1 MSLFPTMPEKRA
13 ETPAALQPLAERMRP
28 RTLDE
33 FMGQEKLLGP
43 GKPLRV
49 QIESDNLSSMLFWGP
64 PGCGKTTLARVIARL
79 TKSEFVAFSAVL
91 SGIKE
96 IKEVMAEAEKR
107 SQRGYRTIVFVD
119 EVHRFNK
126 AQQDA
131 FLPHVEAGHIL
142 FIGAT
147 TENPSFEVISP
158 LLSRTKVY
166 VLESLTTPQIVELL
180 GRALEDKERGL
191 GNERIQI
198 GGEERAEQRGPG
210 GGADSEEVR
219 TGEETPGQTPK
230 GLKPKT
236 EEAEISGLKFGRP
249 GEKPKSL
256 PVADSAKEGA
266 HETELQGKYQGSQ
279 ADVSPPQDLLW
290 KIAAFANGDART
302 AYNTLELCVRSAKPE
317 TTDRSAGIKASTELK
332 TEQRGKNRPF
342 EGHAEQDAGTTSAK
356 GVKRI
361 TAQLLE
367 DVLQRKMLRY
377 DKAGE
382 EHYNLISAL
391 HKSVR
396 NSDPDAALYWLARMV
411 ESGEDPLY
419 LARRMV
425 RMASE
430 DIGLAEPGAL
440 AVTLAA
446 KEAFDFLGAPEGY
459 LALAQAVVYLSLA
472 PKSNSLYVGYGK
484 VIEDV
489 RKTEADP
496 VPLHLRNAVTGLM
509 KSIGYGEGY
518 KYAHNFTEKVTDM
531 MCLPEN
537 LSGRVYYQP
546 GEQGF
551 EARLRARMEEIR
563 KSKMARAT

>member
-1 MSLFPTMPEKRA
+1 MGLFPGLPEP
-13 ETPAALQPLAERMRP
+13 ETAAGLQPLAERMRP

-33 FMGQEKLLGP
+33 FIGQEKLLGP

-64 PGCGKTTLARVIARL
+64 PGCGKTTLARLIARL
-79 TKSEFVAFSAVL
+79 TRSEFVSFSAVL

-96 IKEVMAEAEKR
+96 IKEVMAQAARR
-107 SQRGYRTIVFVD
+107 SRGGARTIVFVD

-158 LLSRTKVY
+158 LLSRTKTY
-166 VLESLTTPQIVELL
+166 VLEALTRPQIVELL
-180 GRALEDKERGL
+180 RRALEDKERGL
-191 GNERIQI
+191 GNEN
-198 GGEERAEQRGPG
+198 
-210 GGADSEEVR
+210 V
-219 TGEETPGQTPK
+219 
-230 GLKPKT
+230 
-236 EEAEISGLKFGRP
+236 EAN
-249 GEKPKSL
+249 
-256 PVADSAKEGA
+256 D
-266 HETELQGKYQGSQ
+266 
-279 ADVSPPQDLLW
+279 DVLFRM
-290 KIAAFANGDART
+290 ATFANGDARA
-302 AYNTLELCVRSAKPE
+302 AYNTLELCTKSARTLDGAK
-317 TTDRSAGIKASTELK
+317 AGA
-332 TEQRGKNRPF
+332 
-342 EGHAEQDAGTTSAK
+342 
-356 GVKRI
+356 KRI
-361 TAQLLE
+361 SLELLE
-367 DVLQRKMLRY
+367 EVLQKKILRY

-396 NSDPDAALYWLARMV
+396 NSDPDAALYWLARMI

-446 KEAFDFLGAPEGY
+446 KDAFDFLGAPDGH
-459 LALAQAVVYLSLA
+459 LALAQAAVYLSLA
-472 PKSNSLYVGYGK
+472 PKSNALYAAYG
-484 VIEDV
+484 DV
-489 RKTEADP
+489 LDDVQKTEADP

-509 KSIGYGEGY
+509 KHIGYGEGY
-518 KYAHNFTEKVTDM
+518 KYAHDFEEKVTEM
-531 MCLPEN
+531 QCLPDN
-537 LSGRVYYQP
+537 LAGRVYYHP
-546 GEQGF
+546 TDQGF
-551 EARLRARMEEIR
+551 EARLRARMAEIA
-563 KSKMARAT
+563 KIKKVASDES